1 MEIARILP
9 QRIYA
14 ALDKLDKSRLCEL
27 RLRTSGVSVCYG
39 GRLLP
44 LCDGGLS
51 GKPLTVDAAEVEN
64 VILKASG
71 HSIYAVNDQIKNG
84 YLALSDGIRMGICG
98 EVSDKTI
105 KRFSSVNIRFP
116 HEVKG
121 CADSVMRFVAKERGC
136 FNTLIVSPPGC
147 GKTTLLRDLI
157 RKLSDRGNN
166 VLVSDERNELSGGS
180 AALDL
185 GRNTDVIT
193 GGDKSFAFE
202 CGIRYMHPDI
212 LAADE
217 LMNED
222 DIRSLKL
229 AQAGGVNVI
238 ASVHA
243 YGISY
248 KKRFD
253 LSECMERIIVISDKN
268 GPGHIEGVYDGRD
281 VKLL

>member
-1 MEIARILP
+1 MP
-9 QRIYA
+9 QRIVV
-14 ALDKLDKSRLCEL
+14 ALDKLNKSKLCEL
-27 RLRTSGVSVCYG
+27 RIRRSGVSVCYG
-39 GRLLP
+39 GGLFP
-44 LCDGGLS
+44 LCEEGLS
-51 GKPLTVDAAEVEN
+51 GKPLLIGSDEVEN
-64 VILKASG
+64 IVLKASG
-71 HSIYAVNDQIKNG
+71 HSIYAVNEQIKNG
-84 YLALSDGIRMGICG
+84 YLALGDGMRMGICG

-105 KRFSSVNIRFP
+105 KRFSSLNIRFP

-121 CADSVMRFVAKERGC
+121 CSDPVMRFIVKQRGC

-147 GKTTLLRDLI
+147 GKTTLLRDFI

-166 VLVSDERNELSGGS
+166 VLVSDEHNELGGGE

-185 GRNTDVIT
+185 GRNTDVIS
-193 GGDKSFAFE
+193 GGDKSFAFSR
-202 CGIRYMHPDI
+202 GIRYMHPDI

-217 LMNED
+217 LMDED
-222 DIRSLKL
+222 DVRSVLQ

-243 YGISY
+243 LGSTY

-253 LSECMERIIVISDKN
+253 FGGCMERIIVLSDKG
-268 GPGHIEGVYDGRD
+268 GPGHIEGVYDARD